1 MVSLG
6 SGAEREVEDFMLTRY
21 ACCLIVMNGEPRDY
35 AIFQNRGYQGLYG
48 GLGAKEI
55 HSRKGLKKNQQV
67 LDHMGSTELA
77 ANLFRA
83 TQTDEKPAMF
93 ITVLAGKS
101 GRQ

>member
-6 SGAEREVEDFMLTRY
+6 SGAEREVEDFMLTWY
-21 ACCLIVMNGEPRDY
+21 ACCLIVKNGEPRDY

-93 ITVLAGKS
+93 ITVLAGK
-101 GRQ
+101 